1 MSNNNLN
8 KNLKFGRIKN
18 IQVKFKDNQILDLIK
33 LLYWTWIDKNEINKQ
48 VRKLIDLLNFF
59 LKFYLIF

>member
-18 IQVKFKDNQILDLIK
+18 IQIKFQDNQILDLIK

-48 VRKLIDLLNFF
+48 VRKLI
-59 LKFYLIF
+59 Y